1 MTYKTGTMYIEVL
14 RPISI
19 TNENIFKASLV
30 NIVISTKPSDK
41 RKKESLLED
50 FSKFINF
57 KPNYNFKNL
66 WKWSVDHPE
75 EFWSKLW
82 DYTKIIGDKGQEIIK
97 YNKIFNKT
105 KFFPDS
111 KLNYAENILKKRSPE
126 IAISFLS
133 EKGFEEEIS
142 WEQLYI
148 NVCKFSGYLKS
159 IGLKKGD
166 RVAAYVPNKIESI
179 ISFLACAKNGIIWSS
194 CSPDFGTQ
202 GVVDRFKQ
210 IAPRILITS
219 DHYFYN
225 GKKINILEK
234 VEGILK
240 QIPSIKKTLVFAY
253 NKKEEMNFKNYF
265 NFEKVL
271 DQTEA
276 DESFERFDFN
286 HPIYVLF
293 SSGTTGKPKCI
304 THGAGNVLIEHNK
317 EFMLHCDI
325 RDNEKLFY
333 YTTTGWMMWNWLVGG
348 LATGSSIFLFDGAPV
363 YPKIDILLEYCQNKK
378 INLFGV
384 SAKYIDHLKNEKYN
398 SKNLDLSSIK
408 IITSTGSPL
417 AEESFKYV
425 YDNIKKDVHLASIAG
440 GTDLVGCLV
449 LGNLFSDVYMGEIQG
464 QSLGIDVDVFT
475 DEGKSVKDGEK
486 GELVVKKPFPSMP
499 VKFWSDDDGQKYHK
513 AYFNRFKNIWHHGD
527 FIERTIN
534 NGFIMRGR
542 SDATLNPG
550 GVRIGTAE
558 IYQQVEDIDFI
569 TEGLVVGQDYKDD
582 VRIILFITT
591 KNNEDLD
598 DEKIKSIKTKIR
610 KNCSPKHVPS
620 IIIKVPDIPRTK
632 SGKIVELAVKK
643 VIQGETINNKE
654 AIANPEALKHFE
666 NIAQLK

>member
-1 MTYKTGTMYIEVL
+1 MQKFLWE
-14 RPISI
+14 
-19 TNENIFKASLV
+19 
-30 NIVISTKPSDK
+30 PS
-41 RKKESLLED
+41 RIKKEESLLED
-50 FSKFINF
+50 FSKFINH
-57 KPNYNFKNL
+57 KSNYNFKTL

-75 EFWSKLW
+75 EFWSKFW
-82 DYTKIIGDKGQEIIK
+82 DYSKIIGNKGKEIIK
-97 YNKIFNKT
+97 FNKIFNKT

-111 KLNYAENILKKRSPE
+111 KLNYAENILKKRSSDP
-126 IAISFLS
+126 AISFLS

-142 WEQLYI
+142 WEQLY
-148 NVCKFSGYLKS
+148 NKVCKFSNYLKS

-194 CSPDFGTQ
+194 CSPDFGIQ

-210 IAPRILITS
+210 IEPIILITS

-234 VEGILK
+234 IGDILK

-253 NKKEEMNFKNYF
+253 NKKEDMKHKNYI
-265 NFEKVL
+265 NFDEVL
-271 DQTEA
+271 DQAEV
-276 DESFERFDFN
+276 DESFERFEFN
-286 HPIYVLF
+286 HPIYILF

-325 RDNEKLFY
+325 RNDEKLFY

-363 YPKIDILLEYCQNKK
+363 YPKIDVLLEYCQNKK

-384 SAKYIDHLKNEKYN
+384 SAKYIDHLKNEKYKN
-398 SKNLDLSSIK
+398 KNLDLSSIK

-449 LGNLFSDVYMGEIQG
+449 LGNLYSNVYMGEIQG
-464 QSLGIDVDVFT
+464 QSLGIDIDVFT
-475 DEGKSVKDGEK
+475 DEGKSVKDGDK

-499 VKFWSDDDGQKYHK
+499 VKFWGDDDGQKYHK
-513 AYFNRFKNIWHHGD
+513 AYFTKFKNIWHHGD
-527 FIERTIN
+527 FIERTNN

-558 IYQQVEDIDFI
+558 IYQQVEDIDFV
-569 TEGLVVGQDYKDD
+569 TEGLVIGQDYNDD
-582 VRIILFITT
+582 VRVILFVTT
-591 KNNEDLD
+591 KNNQELN
-598 DEKIKSIKTKIR
+598 DEQIKSIKLRIR

-620 IIIKVPDIPRTK
+620 MIIKVPEIPRTK
-632 SGKIVELAVKK
+632 SGKIVELAVRK
-643 VIQGETINNKE
+643 VIHGESINNKE
-654 AIANPEALKHFE
+654 AIANPEALKYFE
-666 NIAQLK
+666 NIPQLK

>member
-1 MTYKTGTMYIEVL
+1 MEKFLWE
-14 RPISI
+14 
-19 TNENIFKASLV
+19 
-30 NIVISTKPSDK
+30 PSGK

-50 FSKFINF
+50 FSKYINI
-57 KPNYNFKNL
+57 KSNYNFKNL

-75 EFWSKLW
+75 EFWSKFW
-82 DYTKIIGDKGQEIIK
+82 DYSKIIGDKGKEIIR

-105 KFFPDS
+105 NFFPDS
-111 KLNYAENILKKRSPE
+111 KLNYSENILKKKSSE

-133 EKGFEEEIS
+133 EKGFEEDIS
-142 WEQLYI
+142 WKQLYSK
-148 NVCKFSGYLKS
+148 VCKFSNYLKS

-166 RVAAYVPNKIESI
+166 RVAAYVPNKIETI

-210 IAPRILITS
+210 IEPSILITS

-225 GKKINILEK
+225 GKKINIVEK
-234 VEGILK
+234 IENILK

-253 NKKEEMNFKNYF
+253 NKKEIINLQNYINFDQVL
-265 NFEKVL
+265 EK
-271 DQTEA
+271 EKM
-276 DESFERFDFN
+276 DETFERFEFN
-286 HPIYVLF
+286 HPIYILY

-325 RDNEKLFY
+325 RDDDKLFY

-363 YPKIDILLEYCQNKK
+363 YPKIDVLLEYCQNKK

-425 YDNIKKDVHLASIAG
+425 YYNIKKDVHLASIAG

-449 LGNLFSDVYMGEIQG
+449 LGNLFSNVYMGEIQG
-464 QSLGIDVDVFT
+464 QSLGIDVDVYT

-499 VKFWSDDDGQKYHK
+499 VKFWGDDDGQKYHK

-527 FIERTIN
+527 FIERTTN

-550 GVRIGTAE
+550 GVRIGTSE

-569 TEGLVVGQDYKDD
+569 TEGLVVGQDYNDD
-582 VRIILFITT
+582 VRIVLFITT
-591 KNNEDLD
+591 KNNEELD
-598 DEKIKSIKTKIR
+598 DEKIKTIKSKIR

-620 IIIKVPDIPRTK
+620 VVIKVPEIPRTK
-632 SGKIVELAVKK
+632 SGKIVELAVRK
-643 VIQGETINNKE
+643 VIHGETINNKE
-654 AIANPEALKHFE
+654 AIANPESLKFFE
-666 NIAQLK
+666 NLSQLKL

>member
-1 MTYKTGTMYIEVL
+1 MNK
-14 RPISI
+14 
-19 TNENIFKASLV
+19 SLW
-30 NIVISTKPSDK
+30 NPSEQNK
-41 RKKESLLED
+41 QESLLED
-50 FSKFINF
+50 FSKFINLKSNHSF
-57 KPNYNFKNL
+57 KTL

-75 EFWSKLW
+75 EFWSKFW
-82 DYTKIIGDKGQEIIK
+82 DYSKIIGDKGNEIIK

-111 KLNYAENILKKRSPE
+111 KLNYAENILKKKSSE
-126 IAISFLS
+126 LAISFLS

-142 WEQLYI
+142 WDQLY
-148 NVCKFSGYLKS
+148 NKVCKFSHYLKS

-166 RVAAYVPNKIESI
+166 RVAGYVPNKIESI

-210 IAPRILITS
+210 IVPSILITS

-234 VEGILK
+234 IKDILK

-253 NKKEEMNFKNYF
+253 NKKEVMILEDHINFDQ
-265 NFEKVL
+265 VL
-271 DQTEA
+271 EEA
-276 DESFERFDFN
+276 KIDETFERFEFN
-286 HPIYVLF
+286 HPIYILY

-363 YPKIDILLEYCQNKK
+363 HPKIDVLLEYCQNKK

-398 SKNLDLSSIK
+398 SENLDLSSIK

-425 YDNIKKDVHLASIAG
+425 YENIKKDVHLASIAG

-449 LGNLFSDVYMGEIQG
+449 LGNLYSNIYMGEIQG

-499 VKFWSDDDGQKYHK
+499 VKFWGDDDGQKYHK
-513 AYFNRFKNIWHHGD
+513 AYFSRFENIWHHGD
-527 FIERTIN
+527 FIERTSN

-550 GVRIGTAE
+550 GVRIGTSE

-569 TEGLVVGQDYKDD
+569 TEGLVVGQDYNDD
-582 VRIILFITT
+582 VRIVLFITT
-591 KNNEDLD
+591 KNNEELD
-598 DEKIKSIKTKIR
+598 EEKIKSIKTRIR

-620 IIIKVPDIPRTK
+620 IIIKVPEIPRTK
-632 SGKIVELAVKK
+632 SGKIVELAVRK
-643 VIQGETINNKE
+643 VIHGETINNKE
-654 AIANPEALKHFE
+654 AIANPEALKYFE
-666 NIAQLK
+666 NIPQLK

>member
-1 MTYKTGTMYIEVL
+1 MEKFL
-14 RPISI
+14 W
-19 TNENIFKASLV
+19 
-30 NIVISTKPSDK
+30 KPSDK
-41 RKKESLLED
+41 RKKESILED

-57 KPNYNFKNL
+57 KSNYDFKNL

-75 EFWSKLW
+75 EFWSKFW
-82 DYTKIIGDKGQEIIK
+82 DYSKIIGDKGIEIIK

-111 KLNYAENILKKRSPE
+111 KINYTENILKKKAPQ

-142 WEQLYI
+142 WEQLY
-148 NVCKFSGYLKS
+148 NKVCKFSGYLKS

-210 IAPRILITS
+210 IEPRILITS

-225 GKKINILEK
+225 GKRINILEK
-234 VEGILK
+234 VENILK

-253 NKKEEMNFKNYF
+253 NKKEEIDLQNYINFDQVL
-265 NFEKVL
+265 EK
-271 DQTEA
+271 A
-276 DESFERFDFN
+276 KMDETFERFEFN
-286 HPIYVLF
+286 HPIYILY

-363 YPKIDILLEYCQNKK
+363 YPKVDVLLEYCQNKK

-384 SAKYIDHLKNEKYN
+384 SAKYIDHLKNENYN
-398 SKNLDLSSIK
+398 SKNLNLSSIK

-425 YDNIKKDVHLASIAG
+425 YENLKKDVHLASIAG

-449 LGNLFSDVYMGEIQG
+449 LGNLYSNVYMGEIQG

-499 VKFWSDDDGQKYHK
+499 VKFWGDNDGQKYHK
-513 AYFNRFKNIWHHGD
+513 AYFNRFENTWHHGD
-527 FIERTIN
+527 FIERTSN

-550 GVRIGTAE
+550 GVRIGTSE
-558 IYQQVEDIDFI
+558 IYQQVENIDFI

-582 VRIILFITT
+582 VRIVLFITT
-591 KNNEDLD
+591 RNNEELD
-598 DEKIKSIKTKIR
+598 DEKIKTIKSRIR
-610 KNCSPKHVPS
+610 KNCSPKHVPA
-620 IIIKVPDIPRTK
+620 IIIKVPEIPRTK
-632 SGKIVELAVKK
+632 SGKIVELAVRK
-643 VIQGETINNKE
+643 VIHGENINNKE
-654 AIANPEALKHFE
+654 AIANPESLKFFE
-666 NIAQLK
+666 NLPQLKL

>member
-1 MTYKTGTMYIEVL
+1 MEKFL
-14 RPISI
+14 W
-19 TNENIFKASLV
+19 
-30 NIVISTKPSDK
+30 KPSDT
-41 RKKESLLED
+41 RKEESLLED
-50 FSKFINF
+50 FSKFLNL
-57 KPNYNFKNL
+57 KSNQNFKNF

-75 EFWSKLW
+75 EFWSKFW
-82 DYTKIIGDKGQEIIK
+82 DYSKIIGDKGKEIIK
-97 YNKIFNKT
+97 YNKTFNKT

-111 KLNYAENILKKRSPE
+111 KLNYAENILKKKTSE

-142 WEQLYI
+142 WSQLYDK
-148 NVCKFSGYLKS
+148 VCKFSSYLKS

-194 CSPDFGTQ
+194 CSPDFGIQ

-210 IAPRILITS
+210 IEPSILITS

-225 GKKINILEK
+225 GKKINILDKIED
-234 VEGILK
+234 ILK
-240 QIPSIKKTLVFAY
+240 KIPSIKKTLVFAY
-253 NKKEEMNFKNYF
+253 NKNEVMNLQDHI
-265 NFEKVL
+265 NFDQVIEK
-271 DQTEA
+271 TKI
-276 DESFERFDFN
+276 DETFERFEFN
-286 HPIYVLF
+286 HPIYILY
-293 SSGTTGKPKCI
+293 SSGTTGRPKCI

-384 SAKYIDHLKNEKYN
+384 SAKYIDHLKNEKYDG
-398 SKNLDLSSIK
+398 KNLDLSSIK

-449 LGNLFSDVYMGEIQG
+449 LGNLYSDIYMGEIQG

-475 DEGKSVKDGEK
+475 DDGKSVKDGEK

-499 VKFWSDDDGQKYHK
+499 VKFWGDDDGQKYHK
-513 AYFNRFKNIWHHGD
+513 AYFNRFENIWHHGD
-527 FIERTIN
+527 FIERTMN

-550 GVRIGTAE
+550 GVRIGTSE

-569 TEGLVVGQDYKDD
+569 TEGLVVGQDYNDD

-591 KNNEDLD
+591 KNDEKLD
-598 DEKIKSIKTKIR
+598 EEKIKTIKSRIR

-620 IIIKVPDIPRTK
+620 IIIKVPEIPRTK
-632 SGKIVELAVKK
+632 SGKIVELAVRK
-643 VIQGETINNKE
+643 VIHGETINNKE
-654 AIANPEALKHFE
+654 AIANPEALKYFE
-666 NIAQLK
+666 NIPQLK

>member
-1 MTYKTGTMYIEVL
+1 MDKFLWE
-14 RPISI
+14 
-19 TNENIFKASLV
+19 
-30 NIVISTKPSDK
+30 PSSK

-50 FSKFINF
+50 FSKYINI
-57 KPNYNFKNL
+57 KSNYNFKTL

-75 EFWSKLW
+75 KFWSKFW
-82 DYTKIIGDKGQEIIK
+82 DYSKIIGDKGKEIIK
-97 YNKIFNKT
+97 YSKIFNKT
-105 KFFPDS
+105 KFFSDS
-111 KLNYAENILKKRSPE
+111 KLNYAENILKKKSSE
-126 IAISFLS
+126 LAISFLS

-142 WEQLYI
+142 WDKLY
-148 NVCKFSGYLKS
+148 NKVCKFSNYLKS

-194 CSPDFGTQ
+194 CSPDFGAQ

-210 IAPRILITS
+210 IKPSILITS

-234 VEGILK
+234 IENILK
-240 QIPSIKKTLVFAY
+240 QIPTIKKTLVFAY
-253 NKKEEMNFKNYF
+253 NKKEEINLQNYINFDQVL
-265 NFEKVL
+265 EK
-271 DQTEA
+271 EKM
-276 DESFERFDFN
+276 DETFERFEFN
-286 HPIYVLF
+286 HPIYILY

-317 EFMLHCDI
+317 EFILHCDI

-363 YPKIDILLEYCQNKK
+363 YPKIDVLLEYCQNKK

-425 YDNIKKDVHLASIAG
+425 YDNLKKDVHLASIAG

-449 LGNLFSDVYMGEIQG
+449 LGNLYSNVFMGEIQG

-475 DEGKSVKDGEK
+475 DEGKSVNDGEK

-499 VKFWSDDDGQKYHK
+499 VKFWGDDDGQKYYK
-513 AYFNRFKNIWHHGD
+513 AYFTRFKNIWHHGD
-527 FIERTIN
+527 FIERTTN

-542 SDATLNPG
+542 SDTTLNPG

-558 IYQQVEDIDFI
+558 IYQQVENIDFI
-569 TEGLVVGQDYKDD
+569 TEGLVVGQDYNDD
-582 VRIILFITT
+582 VRIVLFITT
-591 KNNEDLD
+591 KNDEELD
-598 DEKIKSIKTKIR
+598 DEKIKIIKSRIR

-620 IIIKVPDIPRTK
+620 VVIKVPEIPRTK
-632 SGKIVELAVKK
+632 SGKIVELAVRK
-643 VIQGETINNKE
+643 VIHGETINNKE
-654 AIANPEALKHFE
+654 AIANPESLEFFE
-666 NIAQLK
+666 NLPQLKL

>member
-1 MTYKTGTMYIEVL
+1 MEKFLWE
-14 RPISI
+14 
-19 TNENIFKASLV
+19 
-30 NIVISTKPSDK
+30 PSDK

-50 FSKFINF
+50 FSKYINI
-57 KPNYNFKNL
+57 KSNYNFKTL

-75 EFWSKLW
+75 EFWSKFW
-82 DYTKIIGDKGQEIIK
+82 DYSKIIGDKGKEIIRF
-97 YNKIFNKT
+97 NKIFNKT

-111 KLNYAENILKKRSPE
+111 KLNYTENILKKKSSDP
-126 IAISFLS
+126 AISFLS

-148 NVCKFSGYLKS
+148 KVCKFSNYLKS

-210 IAPRILITS
+210 IEPSILITS

-234 VEGILK
+234 IEDILK
-240 QIPSIKKTLVFAY
+240 EIPSIKKTLVFAY
-253 NKKEEMNFKNYF
+253 NKKEEMNIQNYI
-265 NFEKVL
+265 NFDEVL
-271 DQTEA
+271 DQTVA
-276 DESFERFDFN
+276 DESFERFEFN
-286 HPIYVLF
+286 HPIYILF

-363 YPKIDILLEYCQNKK
+363 YPKIDALLDYCQKKK

-425 YDNIKKDVHLASIAG
+425 YENLKKDVHLASIAG

-449 LGNLFSDVYMGEIQG
+449 LGNLYSNVFMGEIQG

-499 VKFWSDDDGQKYHK
+499 VKFWGDDDGQKYHK
-513 AYFNRFKNIWHHGD
+513 AYFNRFENIWHHGD

-550 GVRIGTAE
+550 GVRIGTSE

-569 TEGLVVGQDYKDD
+569 TEGLVVGQDYNDD
-582 VRIILFITT
+582 VRIVLFITT
-591 KNNEDLD
+591 KNNEELD
-598 DEKIKSIKTKIR
+598 DEKIKSIKSRIR

-620 IIIKVPDIPRTK
+620 VIIKVPEIPRTK
-632 SGKIVELAVKK
+632 SGKIVELAVRK
-643 VIQGETINNKE
+643 VIHGETINNKE
-654 AIANPEALKHFE
+654 AIANPESLKFFE
-666 NIAQLK
+666 NLSQLKL

>member
-1 MTYKTGTMYIEVL
+1 MEKFLWE
-14 RPISI
+14 
-19 TNENIFKASLV
+19 
-30 NIVISTKPSDK
+30 PSGK

-50 FSKFINF
+50 FSKYINI
-57 KPNYNFKNL
+57 KSNYNFKNL

-75 EFWSKLW
+75 EFWSKFW
-82 DYTKIIGDKGQEIIK
+82 DYSKIIGDKGKEIIK

-105 KFFPDS
+105 NFFPDS
-111 KLNYAENILKKRSPE
+111 KLNYSENILKKKSSE

-133 EKGFEEEIS
+133 EKGYEEEIS
-142 WEQLYI
+142 WKQLYSK
-148 NVCKFSGYLKS
+148 VCKFSSYLKS

-210 IAPRILITS
+210 IEPSILITS

-234 VEGILK
+234 IENILK

-253 NKKEEMNFKNYF
+253 NKKEEIDLKNYI
-265 NFEKVL
+265 NFDQVLEK
-271 DQTEA
+271 EKM
-276 DESFERFDFN
+276 DETFERFEFN
-286 HPIYVLF
+286 HPIYILY

-304 THGAGNVLIEHNK
+304 THGTGNVLIEHNK

-363 YPKIDILLEYCQNKK
+363 YPKIDVLLEYCQNKK

-449 LGNLFSDVYMGEIQG
+449 LGNLYSNVYMGEIQG

-475 DEGKSVKDGEK
+475 DEGKSAKDGQK

-499 VKFWSDDDGQKYHK
+499 VKFWGDDDGKKYHK
-513 AYFNRFKNIWHHGD
+513 AYFDRFKNIWHHGD
-527 FIERTIN
+527 FIERTMN

-550 GVRIGTAE
+550 GVRIGTSE

-569 TEGLVVGQDYKDD
+569 TEGLVVGQDYDDD

-591 KNNEDLD
+591 KKNQDLD
-598 DEKIKSIKTKIR
+598 DKKIKLIKSRIR
-610 KNCSPKHVPS
+610 KNCSPKHVPA
-620 IIIKVPDIPRTK
+620 IIIKVPEIPRTK
-632 SGKIVELAVKK
+632 SGKIVELAVRK
-643 VIQGETINNKE
+643 VIHGETINNKE
-654 AIANPEALKHFE
+654 AIANPESLKFFE
-666 NIAQLK
+666 NLSQLKL